1 MRELKSAA
9 LIAFTVGCALVPAA
23 CAPSP
28 AAQTAFDQYVG
39 KTCTGF
45 IPYER
50 TPGDY
55 TGRKIPVVLKFFRT
69 SDGGPHISSSY
80 EGRDFVD
87 HPVSLRDEGLNFI
100 GQFAGVWTFNY
111 ESPNHLSG
119 QFYSRNQAD
128 WTGWGEFSRRTDS
141 HPSG

>member
-39 KTCTGF
+39 KTCTGL

-50 TPGDY
+50 TASGDY
-55 TGRKIPVVLKFFRT
+55 IGRKIPVVLKFFRT

-80 EGRDFVD
+80 EGQDFID
-87 HPVSLRDEGLNFI
+87 HPVSLRDDGLDFI
-100 GQFAGVWTFNY
+100 GRFGSHWTFNY

-119 QFYSRNQAD
+119 QMRGRTD
-128 WTGWGEFSRRTDS
+128 ITGFGEFSCKLTAI
-141 HPSG
+141 